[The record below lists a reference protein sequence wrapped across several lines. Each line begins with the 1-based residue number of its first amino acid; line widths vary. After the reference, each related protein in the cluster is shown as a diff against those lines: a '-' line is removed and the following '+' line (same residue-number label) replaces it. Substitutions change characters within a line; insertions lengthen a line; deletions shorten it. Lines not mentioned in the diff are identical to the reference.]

1 MRFSNRVVIVTGAAG
16 AIGAATV
23 RAFAREDASLSL
35 IDKQSTK
42 SFATDLRA
50 AGVRAA
56 SIEVDVTD
64 SSQVQ
69 AAVGEVL
76 DIFGRVDVLV
86 NVAGV
91 VSHGAAEHLSEEE
104 WDRVLAVNLKGAF
117 LCCRS
122 VIPPMRAQHYG
133 RILNIGS
140 VTGKSG
146 GNARPWLD
154 REEQEQAAN
163 IAYGVS
169 KAGVHAMTLYLAK
182 ELAADGITVNA
193 VAPGPIA
200 TEMTTTFPDSLKQL
214 IPVGRMGTVED
225 VAEAILFLAAEGS
238 DYITGEI
245 MDINGGLWVD

>member
-1 MRFSNRVVIVTGAAG
+1 MGFSNRVIVVTGAAG
-16 AIGAATV
+16 GIGAAAV

-42 SFATDLRA
+42 SLATKLRA

-56 SIEVDVTD
+56 SMVVDVTD
-64 SSQVQ
+64 SGQVQ

-76 DIFGRVDVLV
+76 DAFGRVDVLV

-91 VSHGAAEHLSEEE
+91 VSHGTAEHLSEEE

-117 LCCRS
+117 LCCQS
-122 VIPPMRAQHYG
+122 VIPPMRTQRYG
-133 RILNIGS
+133 RIVNIGS
-140 VTGKSG
+140 VVGKSG

-154 REEQEQAAN
+154 QQEQEQAAN
-163 IAYGVS
+163 VAYGVS
-169 KAGVHAMTLYLAK
+169 KAGVHALTLYLAK

-200 TEMTTTFPDSLKQL
+200 TEMTTAFPDSLKQL
-214 IPVGRMGTVED
+214 IPVGRIGTVED
-225 VAEAILFLAAEGS
+225 VAGAILFLASEGS
-238 DYITGEI
+238 GYITGEI
-245 MDINGGLWVD
+245 IDINGGLWVD